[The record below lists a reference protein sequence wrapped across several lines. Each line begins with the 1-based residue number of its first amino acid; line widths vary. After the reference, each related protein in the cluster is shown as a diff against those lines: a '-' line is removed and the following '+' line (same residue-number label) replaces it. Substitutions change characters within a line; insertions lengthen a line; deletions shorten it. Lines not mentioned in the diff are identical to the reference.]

1 MLSEKNAIQYGNIIQ
16 NLSFNLLTAIL
27 IFGIL
32 VCGASVG
39 RLDAVEYSNFVSRG
53 FEGKGELEFLLP
65 EDIVA
70 GPNGEIIVADQ
81 KNNRIQVL
89 GPDLIFRR
97 YISINQNT
105 IGFASVAAMI
115 SGNASESRSNK
126 PSKPVSSKPGK
137 DDNEVAT
144 SGPHLDKPV
153 GLALDRKGRLLVS
166 SSGSHQIYIF
176 QYSNGALLGVI
187 GKKGR
192 GQGMFDAP
200 LDIDV
205 SSEGLLAVADSNN
218 RRIQI
223 FDADGKFQR
232 EIYYKEETGKKE
244 LQLRAIAPRG
254 VHWLSAGE
262 LVVSYPTFCQVV
274 CWEPKGNLLWRYGIQ
289 GNGQGELNEPSYI
302 AAGPSGHLLISDS
315 HNHRIVE
322 ITATGLFVKNYP
334 FGRGS
339 GPGRLF
345 WPRGLIFGKEDTL
358 AICDQGNSRIQI
370 FRPSKAALVLRE
382 AKALAEKDNWDEAMP
397 KIEQVL
403 NLQPDD
409 SDARIMLVNAL
420 HFFGDRSFQKGD
432 FEKSEEFFRRVLIYN
447 PNDTEVPKKLDMLFW
462 ASNKDLIMR
471 GVIGL
476 IGVVAG
482 LLLIW
487 VVKIAL
493 SRLIFGSG
501 SD

>member
-1 MLSEKNAIQYGNIIQ
+1 MKILPVVLGFLFLQVCPLQAI
-16 NLSFNLLTAIL
+16 
-27 IFGIL
+27 
-32 VCGASVG
+32 
-39 RLDAVEYSNFVSRG
+39 EYSNFVTRG
-53 FEGKGELEFLLP
+53 FEGKGELEFILP

-70 GPNGEIIVADQ
+70 GPDGEIIVADQ

-89 GPDLIFRR
+89 NPDLTFRR
-97 YISINQNT
+97 FIVINANT
-105 IGFASVAAMI
+105 VGFASVSAFLNAGTL
-115 SGNASESRSNK
+115 SGTASG
-126 PSKPVSSKPGK
+126 SSLASQTPK
-137 DDNEVAT
+137 VAKAPKAPKAGTKGDRNDADLATT
-144 SGPHLDKPV
+144 SPHLDRPV

-166 SSGSHQIYIF
+166 SSGNSQIYIF
-176 QYSNGALLGVI
+176 QYSTGALLGVI

-205 SSEGLLAVADSNN
+205 SPEGLLAVADSNN

-232 EIYYKEETGKKE
+232 EIYYKEETAKKE
-244 LQLRAIAPRG
+244 LRSIAPRG

-262 LVVSYPTFCQVV
+262 LIVSYPMFCQVA
-274 CWEPKGNLLWRYGIQ
+274 CWEPKGSLLWRYGIQ
-289 GNGQGELNEPSYI
+289 GNAKGELYEPSFI
-302 AAGPSGHLLISDS
+302 GAGPAGHVLISDS
-315 HNHRIVE
+315 RNHRIVE

-334 FGRGS
+334 IGRGS

-345 WPRGLIFGKEDTL
+345 WPRGIIFGREDALT
-358 AICDQGNSRIQI
+358 ICDQGNNRIQI
-370 FRPSKAALVLRE
+370 FRPSKAALILRE
-382 AKALAEKDNWDEAMP
+382 AKVLAEKDRWDEAMP

-409 SDARIMLVNAL
+409 GDARLMLVNAL
-420 HFFGDRSFQKGD
+420 HYFGDRSFQAGD
-432 FEKSEEFFRRVLIYN
+432 FEKSEEYFRRVLIYN
-447 PNDTEVPKKLDMLFW
+447 PNDLEVAKKLDMLFW

-482 LLLIW
+482 LLLLW
-487 VVKIAL
+487 VLKIAL
-493 SRLIFGSG
+493 SRLIFGSNN
-501 SD
+501 